1 MNELEAPAVPVPDD
15 ISKFLTAVND
25 SRFVQTFGVAALV
38 FALLPYLGITL
49 GPLAAFATGFFIF
62 GYQPRTFYTLLG
74 LLVMFLGFVDPF
86 LIPFVLAS
94 FMLAKGM
101 QIIMI
106 LNRSP
111 HDNPGWHKT
120 HGRATLGLVTAGI
133 GLAISLFSQYA

>member
-1 MNELEAPAVPVPDD
+1 MNVLEAPAVPVPDD
-15 ISKFLTAVND
+15 VSKFHTVVND

-38 FALLPYLGITL
+38 FALLSYLGITL
-49 GPLAAFATGFFIF
+49 GPLGAFATGFFIF
-62 GYQPRTFYTLLG
+62 GYQPRTFYELLG

-101 QIIMI
+101 QILSV

-120 HGRATLGLVTAGI
+120 HVRATRGLVTAGT
-133 GLAISLFSQYA
+133 GLAISFFSQYV